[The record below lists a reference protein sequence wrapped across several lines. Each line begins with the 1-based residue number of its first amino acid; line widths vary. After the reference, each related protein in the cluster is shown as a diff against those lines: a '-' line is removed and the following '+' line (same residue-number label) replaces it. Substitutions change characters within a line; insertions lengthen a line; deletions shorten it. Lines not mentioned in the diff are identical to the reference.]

1 MKKYQK
7 TGARRGGR
15 GRVEKWRNLQNNI
28 RTSLIVFIQV
38 MHIFMPYSAQ
48 LYPREFPGTDPLD
61 CPRNMKRP
69 EYNLLIH
76 YYFLL
81 EIADTFIHL
90 HVITWIS
97 IVYLLTFHFH
107 LSYQST
113 VFTKVCGF
121 SFLFTEILG
130 KSYFNQYS

>member
-1 MKKYQK
+1 M
-7 TGARRGGR
+7 T
-15 GRVEKWRNLQNNI
+15 NLQNNI

-81 EIADTFIHL
+81 EIADNYFSCIYMSFHSFPFGIYNLSFPT
-90 HVITWIS
+90 VRS
-97 IVYLLTFHFH
+97 IDCF
-107 LSYQST
+107 Q
-113 VFTKVCGF
+113 
-121 SFLFTEILG
+121 
-130 KSYFNQYS
+130 